1 MPMTKDKE
9 LLSIGQVARKL
20 GIHEQTIR
28 TYERKGLIKP
38 QRTGNQTRYF
48 SKEDMTGIIVII
60 TLTQELGLNLAG
72 VKILLNFARKF
83 NMSNDE
89 LIDFIEDHRD
99 SLHLTTI

>member
-1 MPMTKDKE
+1 MVVQKGKE

-38 QRTGNQTRYF
+38 QRTDKDTRYF
-48 SKEDMTGIIVII
+48 TPEDMTGIIVII

-72 VKILLNFARKF
+72 VKLLLHFARKV

-89 LIDFIEDHRD
+89 LIDFIEDHKN
-99 SLHLTTI
+99 SLQLTTS